1 MPRFFLSEA
10 PDEGEI
16 RALSGEAA
24 GHISR
29 SLRMRVGERI
39 VIAGGGYESET
50 EIVKITKDEVFVR
63 SLSKER
69 CKNEPPIKYR
79 LFQCLPKGEKFDSII
94 QKSVETGVSEIIPVI
109 SSRVIS
115 RPDGKAAEG
124 KTARWNRIAENAAM
138 QCGRAM
144 IPEVRPPVPFEEAV
158 AEMAATDSFFCYEK
172 GGEPFPEY
180 LKGIKPEGVLSFF
193 VGAEGGISDEEA
205 GALKA
210 RGAVPVW
217 LGNRILRCETCAPF
231 VLACLAFSFE
241 MK

>member
-1 MPRFFLSEA
+1 M
-10 PDEGEI
+10 
-16 RALSGEAA
+16 
-24 GHISR
+24 
-29 SLRMRVGERI
+29 VG
-39 VIAGGGYESET
+39 
-50 EIVKITKDEVFVR
+50 
-63 SLSKER
+63 
-69 CKNEPPIKYR
+69 
-79 LFQCLPKGEKFDSII
+79 
-94 QKSVETGVSEIIPVI
+94 TG
-109 SSRVIS
+109 
-115 RPDGKAAEG
+115 DDNLAH
-124 KTARWNRIAENAAM
+124 AAM

-241 MK
+241 MKLFFRKDRKQDKHNQAERKPAAAGKQRCQTPTKAK